1 MYFPSNLPPKQKR
14 STPLE
19 SPIIQVKLACCKSS
33 RFPTCPSLPSFVVWE
48 ESETVSKISNLPFP
62 HSHIKGRGEVPMT
75 SWLWWMERDVYL
87 YVLLMASYW
96 NDWWWCCFNMIIP
109 LLLQCFEWCV
119 LFLVFVVNLHGWDMC
134 FATVVICAA
143 MSKWAGDAFRLMAG
157 KRWQHMSTITIDWAW

>member
-1 MYFPSNLPPKQKR
+1 MYFPSNLPPKQKT
-14 STPLE
+14 SNSLE

-109 LLLQCFEWCV
+109 YYTTTAAV
-119 LFLVFVVNLHGWDMC
+119 LRMMC
-134 FATVVICAA
+134 FILSFCCKSSG
-143 MSKWAGDAFRLMAG
+143 MRHLFCHWGDVC
-157 KRWQHMSTITIDWAW
+157 SYE